1 MYIPVLFATVVP
13 DDGGQR
19 IADDEDNRPSGSQ
32 TPPTPPV
39 QAEPSQS
46 PPPSPRPMRQR
57 AMAQLRPVSIP
68 EIVRDMAGSDPVR
81 KIAGFDRHYMPEGLP
96 AAEASSRGTCDAHR
110 AELKKNATGIARS
123 LSEVFAYLTHGT
135 KSLEEAKKLLSI
147 ITNVHY
153 NMTFIC
159 FDALI

>member
-1 MYIPVLFATVVP
+1 MMAASALLMTKSIGLLALKLLLHHQSKPSHLNPLLPLPVLCV
-13 DDGGQR
+13 
-19 IADDEDNRPSGSQ
+19 S
-32 TPPTPPV
+32 
-39 QAEPSQS
+39 
-46 PPPSPRPMRQR
+46 